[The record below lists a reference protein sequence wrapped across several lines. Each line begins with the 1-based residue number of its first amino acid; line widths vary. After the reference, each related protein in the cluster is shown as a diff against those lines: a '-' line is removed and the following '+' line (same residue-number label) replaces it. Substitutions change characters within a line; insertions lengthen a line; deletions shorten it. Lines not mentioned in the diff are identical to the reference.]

1 MIKKCG
7 IILWNQSKEQIF
19 LVYGKKSSKWGFPKG
34 HMEENETEEITAKRE
49 FYEETGFEL
58 DMNLQ
63 ECNKYIIRNNVY
75 FIVTIK
81 DISEIQKKS
90 NHIPDSKEIEKY
102 QWFTINDLLKKNL
115 QEYNFGLKT
124 WILNKKYNQL

>member
-58 DMNLQ
+58 DINLQ

-90 NHIPDSKEIEKY
+90 NHIPDTKEIEKY
-102 QWFTINDLLKKNL
+102 QWFSINDLLKKNL

>member
-49 FYEETGFEL
+49 FYEETGFDL
-58 DMNLQ
+58 DIDLR

-102 QWFTINDLLKKNL
+102 QWFSINDLLKKNL
-115 QEYNFGLKT
+115 QEFNFGLKT

>member
-1 MIKKCG
+1 M
-7 IILWNQSKEQIF
+7 WNQSKEQIF

>member
-49 FYEETGFEL
+49 FYEETGFDL
-58 DMNLQ
+58 DLDLRK
-63 ECNKYIIRNNVY
+63 CNKYIIRNNVY

-102 QWFTINDLLKKNL
+102 QWFSINDLLKKNL
-115 QEYNFGLKT
+115 QEFNFGLKT

>member
-58 DMNLQ
+58 DINLQ

-102 QWFTINDLLKKNL
+102 QWFSINDLLKKNL

>member
-49 FYEETGFEL
+49 FYEETGFDL
-58 DMNLQ
+58 DLDLR

-102 QWFTINDLLKKNL
+102 QWFSINDLLKKNL
-115 QEYNFGLKT
+115 QEFNFGLKT

>member
-49 FYEETGFEL
+49 FYEETGFDL
-58 DMNLQ
+58 DLDLG

-102 QWFTINDLLKKNL
+102 QWFSINDLLKKNL

>member
-49 FYEETGFEL
+49 FYEETGFDL
-58 DMNLQ
+58 DLDLR

-102 QWFTINDLLKKNL
+102 QWFSINDLLKKNL
-115 QEYNFGLKT
+115 QEFNFGLKK